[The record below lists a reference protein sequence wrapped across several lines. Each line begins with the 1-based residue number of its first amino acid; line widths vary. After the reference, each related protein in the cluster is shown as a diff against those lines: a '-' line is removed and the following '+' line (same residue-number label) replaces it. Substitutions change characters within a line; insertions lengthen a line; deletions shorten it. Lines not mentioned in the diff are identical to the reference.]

1 MTIVLIVLYIIGA
14 YGLFM
19 LVTYALAKVL
29 FPKMEDVAERPR
41 GLTLHQLRHLT
52 PRIPERVQK
61 FAAKQKHKKLAV
73 FGH

>member
-1 MTIVLIVLYIIGA
+1 MTIVLVVLYLIGA

-29 FPKMEDVAERPR
+29 FPKMDEHTARPR

-52 PRIPERVQK
+52 PRIPERIQK
-61 FAAKQKHKKLAV
+61 FAAKQKHKKLAY
-73 FGH
+73 